1 MNLFKE
7 NVMIRILAGFIL
19 LLGTAGHS
27 DFEPSLDAIQFLPG
41 LLVGSALFVWGVID
55 SQHVDSN

>member
-1 MNLFKE
+1 
-7 NVMIRILAGFIL
+7 MIRILAGFIL

-27 DFEPSLDAIQFLPG
+27 DFEPSMDAIHFLPG